1 MAEKLETTD
10 DYRGSEPRSEFFISF
25 FFFFLTEIVHDCQD
39 YALRYSGIRRL
50 SLLQLTCV
58 VVRLIE
64 LNEAFT
70 AVRFI

>member
-1 MAEKLETTD
+1 MTIEELNLEGNSL
-10 DYRGSEPRSEFFISF
+10 YL